1 MTKLA
6 IISLL
11 LLCAVPSSNL
21 PDFLS
26 DFVENRDC
34 KKIALSGNLLS
45 FSNAD
50 SVKSELEKFQL
61 YIFDED
67 DQLSKVDISKI
78 KNEVRKDGFELLN
91 MVKSKGSNIEI
102 YVNESASGEVI
113 EDLFMLVK
121 GEDSSILFYANGKL
135 RYEDLKNLNIDFE
148 GSDELKKL

>member
-11 LLCAVPSSNL
+11 LLCAISSTNL
-21 PDFLS
+21 TDFLS
-26 DFVENRDC
+26 DFVEDRDC
-34 KKIALSGNLLS
+34 KKISLSGNLLS
-45 FSNAD
+45 FSNSD
-50 SVKSELEKFQL
+50 NVNSELDKFQL

-67 DQLSKVDISKI
+67 DQLSKNDVSKI

-91 MVKSKGSNIEI
+91 MIKSDGTNIEI
-102 YVNESASGEVI
+102 YVNESKSGEII
-113 EDLFMLVK
+113 EDLFMMVK
-121 GEDSSILFYANGKL
+121 GDDTSILFYANGKL